1 MGGEEKV
8 ERKRLWGGQGPLL
21 LLAGVALLSV
31 GLYVFFSGDSNSATD
46 SATSRSDREG
56 VASGEPAP
64 WNGQW
69 PLPDFPP
76 APPPREKTPSR
87 IIMESIEVNARVSTY
102 GLDEDRLP
110 EIPEVGDRVAWYDFS
125 SIPGE
130 EGNVV
135 FAGHV
140 RWAGDPGAFADIED
154 LEVGDPIKVV
164 TADGRKYLYAVS
176 DNFKVDPEDRA
187 SLQVMSATEKET
199 ITLIT
204 CGGTWVTDPEK
215 PLGGDFTERVIV
227 RAERADAPSRSPS
240 SFGF

>member
-1 MGGEEKV
+1 MDEEGKA
-8 ERKRLWGGQGPLL
+8 ERKRFWRGPGPLL
-21 LLAGVALLSV
+21 LLAGVVLLSA
-31 GLYVFFSGDSNSATD
+31 GLYVLFSRSSD
-46 SATSRSDREG
+46 SATNSAADRSDG
-56 VASGEPAP
+56 GAATSGEPAP

-69 PLPDFPP
+69 PLPDFP
-76 APPPREKTPSR
+76 AALPPREKIPNR
-87 IIMESIEVNARVSTY
+87 VIMESIGVNARVSVY
-102 GLDEDRLP
+102 GLDEKRLP

-125 SIPGE
+125 GIPGE
-130 EGNVV
+130 AGNAV

-164 TADGRKYLYAVS
+164 TADGRKYLYVVS

-187 SLQVMSATEKET
+187 SLQVMSATKEET

-204 CGGTWVTDPEK
+204 CGGEWVTDPEK
-215 PLGGDFTERVIV
+215 PLGGDFTERVVV